1 MISFY
6 KFFFVLKMTDL
17 KWSLVLC
24 YLCLFA
30 NSGFQH
36 ILYCVFLLCLCS
48 VYPMLPVSLDWPL
61 LIAPS
66 VFSDVYVQFTKPP
79 NRNECTLKRLAMILC
94 MTSPFTAETQI
105 LCFNHYK
112 LFLLFIFSEV

>member
-1 MISFY
+1 
-6 KFFFVLKMTDL
+6 
-17 KWSLVLC
+17 
-24 YLCLFA
+24 
-30 NSGFQH
+30 
-36 ILYCVFLLCLCS
+36 LYCVFLLCLCS

-66 VFSDVYVQFTKPP
+66 VFSDVYVQFTKPS